1 MSKRTITTTHDYL
14 VNAPLPAATET
25 YTVIPHGSIINK
37 VRETLEGKGFEIIR
51 ELYRCNENA
60 QVAQGVYHL
69 NYGADPDLGM
79 LFAWSNSYDKSMKF
93 KCSIGGYVHQSLAT
107 VIAGNMSSFG
117 RKHTGTAD
125 EEVYANIEEKILNA
139 EAYFAQLVADKEVMK
154 VTSVTEEAR
163 AGFIGRIYFINELL
177 SSEQINMVKYEFKKP
192 SYDYQVEKDS
202 LWEMYNALVLCLQ
215 KSHPRIWM
223 DQQQMVH
230 YLLCKEFKVTDT
242 VKAMQQSS
250 NQLNLIDVIAE
261 VENQEKEVQWP
272 EQPDAVI
279 TVERDAVEEVLE
291 TVEIIPGLT
300 LEEVTSK
307 FPKTME
313 NLEDTPHSPEVQN
326 QEETKTVLTEE
337 SVDDGGWPCMSCG
350 EMQSSN
356 AIFYDGQLCSKCHDN
371 N

>member
-1 MSKRTITTTHDYL
+1 
-14 VNAPLPAATET
+14 
-25 YTVIPHGSIINK
+25 
-37 VRETLEGKGFEIIR
+37 
-51 ELYRCNENA
+51 
-60 QVAQGVYHL
+60 
-69 NYGADPDLGM
+69 
-79 LFAWSNSYDKSMKF
+79 
-93 KCSIGGYVHQSLAT
+93 
-107 VIAGNMSSFG
+107 
-117 RKHTGTAD
+117 
-125 EEVYANIEEKILNA
+125 
-139 EAYFAQLVADKEVMK
+139 
-154 VTSVTEEAR
+154 
-163 AGFIGRIYFINELL
+163 
-177 SSEQINMVKYEFKKP
+177 MVKYEFKKP

-313 NLEDTPHSPEVQN
+313 KLEDTPHSPEVQN